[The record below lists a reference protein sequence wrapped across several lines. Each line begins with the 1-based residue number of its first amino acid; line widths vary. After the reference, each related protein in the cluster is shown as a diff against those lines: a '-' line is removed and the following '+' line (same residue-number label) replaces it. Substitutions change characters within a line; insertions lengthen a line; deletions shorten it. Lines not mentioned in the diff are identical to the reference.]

1 MISLHLATADL
12 GRVRFVEEPHPVGN
26 AVLACQVLAHP
37 RAATLMPTL
46 AARSRAATGPLRH
59 LLPGHGLLPDFLT
72 PYQGLDSVAAGID
85 AIRATS
91 KRRVRAEVSR
101 AYAHLPTSPWRRR
114 LAAGDRDA
122 VDLLASAVAAYFTT
136 VLRPQW
142 TELRLA
148 HRRQVDRAARAYGI
162 SGVEA
167 VLGGL
172 HPAIRWRPPVLEID
186 SWWSADIT
194 GTGAGLLLVPSP
206 FAGLRPRLLVEP
218 GRPALLAYPGAA
230 LLTSVATEGDPLARL
245 LGRTRAAV
253 LRGLAEPGD
262 HTTTALSRAA
272 GISVPSASEH
282 TAALRATGLVSS
294 RRDGG
299 SVLHTLTPLA
309 VLLLADSA
317 DPGGG

>member
-1 MISLHLATADL
+1 M
-12 GRVRFVEEPHPVGN
+12 
-26 AVLACQVLAHP
+26 
-37 RAATLMPTL
+37 
-46 AARSRAATGPLRH
+46 AARSRAVTGPLRH
-59 LLPGHGLLPDFLT
+59 LLPGRGLLPDFVT

-85 AIRATS
+85 AIRATP

-101 AYAHLPTSPWRRR
+101 AYAHLPTTPWRRR

-122 VDLLASAVAAYFTT
+122 VDLLASAVAAYVRA

-142 TELRLA
+142 TELTLA
-148 HRRQVDRAARAYGI
+148 HRRQVDRVARAYGV
-162 SGVEA
+162 SGVDA

-194 GTGAGLLLVPSP
+194 GTGAGVLLVPSP

-218 GRPALLAYPGAA
+218 GRPALLVFPAPV
-230 LLTSVATEGDPLARL
+230 LLTSVPAEGDPLPRL

-262 HTTTALSRAA
+262 HTTTTLSRRT
-272 GISVPSASEH
+272 GISIPSASEH
-282 TAALRATGLVSS
+282 TATLRAAGLVAS
-294 RRDGG
+294 RRIGG

-317 DPGGG
+317 DPGHG